1 MCDICENNQ
10 LRKCFPKP
18 DDYLA
23 CLDYIRGLIDSGDFD
38 MESQTCDIDKVKNQN
53 GCWADDIIEHTIKCK
68 KCGQMFICSAN
79 TFRGGGSFETVTKA

>member
-1 MCDICENNQ
+1 MCDICENIQ

-23 CLDYIRGLIDSGDFD
+23 CLDYIRGLIDSGDFE

-68 KCGQMFICSAN
+68 KCWQMFICSAI
-79 TFRGGGSFETVTKA
+79 TYKGEGSFETVANA